1 MRKLFL
7 FGFAGLGLFAQL
19 PDGQG
24 MAETNRTCVGCHEVE
39 RSVSLR
45 QDKEGWNRT
54 ITKMVGFGMKAKE
67 SDLAVIADYLAKFY
81 PADALPPLNVN
92 KCSAIDLESRLSMK
106 RSQASAF
113 LAHREKVGGFKTFAD
128 LKKAPGV
135 NLEKLEE
142 KKTQIIFE
150 TPKVTTP

>member
-1 MRKLFL
+1 MRSFL
-7 FGFAGLGLFAQL
+7 LLALSAFSAMAQL

-24 MAETNRTCVGCHEVE
+24 MAETNKTCVGCHEVE

-45 QDKEGWNRT
+45 QDKDGWNRT
-54 ITKMVGFGMKAKE
+54 ITKMVGFGMKAAEK
-67 SDLAVIADYLAKFY
+67 DLAIIADYLAQFY

-92 KCSAIDLESRLSMK
+92 KCTAVDLESRFSMK

-128 LKKAPGV
+128 LKKAPGIDP
-135 NLEKLEE
+135 EKLEA

-150 TPKVTTP
+150 TPKLP